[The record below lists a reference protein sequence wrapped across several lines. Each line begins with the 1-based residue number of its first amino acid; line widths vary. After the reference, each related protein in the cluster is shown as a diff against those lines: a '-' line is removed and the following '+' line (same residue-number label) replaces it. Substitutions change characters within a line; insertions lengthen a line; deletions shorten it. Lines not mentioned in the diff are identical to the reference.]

1 MLSVLIPA
9 NNEEGYIGPCLDA
22 LLAQQGPGLDDVEVV
37 VAANACTDATVALAR
52 GYTDRFAARGWRL
65 EVLDIAEG
73 GKPNALDHADAAA
86 TPMGPGPD
94 RAQARLYLDADIVC
108 APEMLSQLVAALDRE
123 DAAWASGRLV
133 VAPAKSWV
141 TRHYARLWSRLPFM
155 TRAGATGAGLFA
167 VNAAGRAR
175 WDAYPRIIGD
185 DTFVRLQFTPA
196 ERHDVGASYLWPMVE
211 GFAALVKVR
220 RRQDAGNRE
229 IREKW
234 PDLFDREGKPDV
246 PPGEHLRLFLGTPV
260 SYLVYVSV
268 AVAVRLGHRK
278 TGQQA
283 WSRGR

>member
-22 LLAQQGPGLDDVEVV
+22 LLAQQGPGLDGMEAI
-37 VAANACTDATVALAR
+37 VAANACTDTTVALAR
-52 GYTDRFAARGWRL
+52 GYADRFAARGWRI

-86 TPMGPGPD
+86 TPMGPGLEQ
-94 RAQARLYLDADIVC
+94 AQARLYLDADIVC
-108 APEMLSQLVAALDRE
+108 DPQMLSQLVTALDR
-123 DAAWASGRLV
+123 DDPAWASGKLV

-141 TRHYARLWSRLPFM
+141 TRRYARLWSRLPFM
-155 TRAGATGAGLFA
+155 TRSGATGAGLFA

-229 IREKW
+229 LREKW
-234 PDLFDREGKPDV
+234 PELFEREGKPDV
-246 PPGEHLRLFLGTPV
+246 QSGEHLRLFLQTPV

-268 AVAVRLGHRK
+268 AIAVRLGHRR